1 MFLLF
6 HLTVIG
12 KKVRKKNKK
21 RIILNTA
28 MRMCCTNFTV
38 KLGKST
44 D

>member
-12 KKVRKKNKK
+12 KKVREKKK